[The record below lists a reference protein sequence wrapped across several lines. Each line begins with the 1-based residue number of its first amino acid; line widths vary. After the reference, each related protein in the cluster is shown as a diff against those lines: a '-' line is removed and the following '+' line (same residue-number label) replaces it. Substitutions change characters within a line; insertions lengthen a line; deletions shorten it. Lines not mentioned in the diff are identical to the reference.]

1 MVKHD
6 VDLLNVQ
13 LIYNIYQGRDM
24 IIPGNL

>member
-24 IIPGNL
+24 IIQGNL